1 MSLANGFITH
11 QVKLKNI
18 IISHRFSTDVTMF
31 ILADI
36 REKLKLLYFCM
47 NFVFVVLYLRS

>member
-1 MSLANGFITH
+1 MSLPNGFITH

-31 ILADI
+31 LLADI
-36 REKLKLLYFCM
+36 REKLKLLYF
-47 NFVFVVLYLRS
+47 